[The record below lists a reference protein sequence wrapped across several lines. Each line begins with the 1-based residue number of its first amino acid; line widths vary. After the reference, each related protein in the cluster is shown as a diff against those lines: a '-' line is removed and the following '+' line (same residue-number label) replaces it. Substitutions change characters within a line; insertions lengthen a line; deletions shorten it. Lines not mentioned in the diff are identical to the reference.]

1 MDHLSPKRIR
11 ESLDLRKSWHEALQ
25 GHPDESKNVAVR
37 ALGMVQAMQS
47 VAYQGTGWKPATSN
61 IKIAGIIWYSYFVLL
76 PPQPPISNLAEQH
89 IYQKG

>member
-25 GHPDESKNVAVR
+25 GLPDESKNVAVR

-47 VAYQGTGWKPATSN
+47 VTYQGTGWKPATSN
-61 IKIAGIIWYSYFVLL
+61 IKIAGIIWYNKIHRGANSLCEAVQEF
-76 PPQPPISNLAEQH
+76 
-89 IYQKG
+89 